1 MNKRIFIILLFSPLL
16 LFSQIIPDSTCT
28 QQIKGIVLDLKTAE
42 LLPNSK
48 VELCD
53 GLQVLSSTISDEHA
67 TFIFNAPCNKRLN
80 VRAYAENHAINS
92 QIVFSTEA
100 RKDHVWEVKLFPIR
114 EFIYR
119 DLEKYIDVDNLQF
132 VEDNIALTNNDEE
145 ILEKVVMILEKYPDI
160 NISINVHSD
169 SKGIEEYSLRLTQ
182 ERADLIMSYLLDK
195 GISEERLNAVGF
207 GSSHLLNNCV
217 KGVDCSEKEHQQNR
231 RTEFVV
237 L

>member
-1 MNKRIFIILLFSPLL
+1 MNKRIFIFLLLSPLF
-16 LFSQIIPDSTCT
+16 LFSQMLPDSTCT
-28 QQIKGIVLDLKTAE
+28 QSLKGVVKDLKTGN

-48 VELCD
+48 VEVCD
-53 GLQVLSSTISDEHA
+53 GVKVLGSTISDDNANFE
-67 TFIFNAPCNKRLN
+67 IDAPCNQRLN
-80 VRAYAENHAINS
+80 VRAYAENHAVNS
-92 QIVFSTEA
+92 QIVFTTEA
-100 RKDHVWEVKLFPIR
+100 RKDYVWEVKLFPIR

-119 DLEKYIDVDNLQF
+119 DLEKYIDVENLQF
-132 VEDNIALTNNDEE
+132 VEDNIALTNDDDE

-182 ERADLIMSYLLDK
+182 DRADLIMSYLMDK
-195 GISEERLNAVGF
+195 GISEERLNAVGY